1 MTSQPDIVRDGTK
14 CGVPKIGRQDR
25 TKPVFEVVPT
35 ARLESDSIEV
45 EPCAPE
51 RPAEKVDMTIDEAT
65 RVVPERRVGLGL
77 DVKVDD
83 SQNPIRGEKRA

>member
-1 MTSQPDIVRDGTK
+1 
-14 CGVPKIGRQDR
+14 
-25 TKPVFEVVPT
+25 
-35 ARLESDSIEV
+35 
-45 EPCAPE
+45 
-51 RPAEKVDMTIDEAT
+51 MTIDEAT